1 MSGCFVALLLLSLSF
16 HRAVVAAVFPR
27 NPFDGTDK
35 ADTNDVDAVAAND
48 DDDADVVFDD
58 TGVAAFSFL
67 IGVLLV
73 LVLVVCIVI

>member
-1 MSGCFVALLLLSLSF
+1 MFGCFVALLLLSLSF

-48 DDDADVVFDD
+48 DDDTDVVADE
-58 TGVAAFSFL
+58 TGVAAFLFL
-67 IGVLLV
+67 IGV

>member
-1 MSGCFVALLLLSLSF
+1 MSGCFVALLLLALSF
-16 HRAVVAAVFPR
+16 HRAVIAAVFPR

-35 ADTNDVDAVAAND
+35 ADPNDVDAVAAND

-67 IGVLLV
+67 IGVL
-73 LVLVVCIVI
+73 VLVVCIVI